1 MAYNL
6 RMIKAKHSPLYVAKE
21 LFETRFSGADVA
33 FMAGSVV
40 RGEASTYSDLDL
52 IVIYPKVDFASRES
66 FTHLDWPVEVFLHD
80 PQTIKY
86 FHNRVDALEG
96 KASLYEMIYQGLEIP
111 GPSPISDTLKEQAA
125 RALAEGPRALTKGE
139 LEDRRYLISFL
150 LDDIREPK
158 SREEMFATSAILYT
172 EVADFYLRSRRHWS
186 ASGKSLI
193 RRLKKAD
200 PAFAR
205 RFFDAFDQLHSQTQP
220 TKLIELITEV
230 LGEHGGFLF
239 DGYSRKADPAW
250 RS

>member
-6 RMIKAKHSPLYVAKE
+6 RMIKAKHSPLFVAKE

-52 IVIYPKVDFASRES
+52 IVIYPQVDFASRES
-66 FTHLDWPVEVFLHD
+66 FTHRDWPVEVFVHD

-96 KASLYEMIYQGLEIP
+96 KASLYEMIYEGLEVP
-111 GPSPISDTLKEQAA
+111 GPSPMSDNLKEQAA
-125 RALAEGPRALTKGE
+125 RALAEGPRPLTPAE
-139 LEDRRYLISFL
+139 IEDRRYLISFL
-150 LDDIREPK
+150 LDDIREPN
-158 SREEMFATSAILYT
+158 SREEMFATSATLYT

-200 PAFAR
+200 AGFAR
-205 RFFDAFDQLHSQTQP
+205 RFFDAFDQLHSQQKP
-220 TKLIELITEV
+220 DKLIEVATEV
-230 LGEHGGFLF
+230 LSEQGGFLF
-239 DGYSRKADPAW
+239 DGYSRKADPTW
-250 RS
+250 RI

>member
-6 RMIKAKHSPLYVAKE
+6 RMIKAKHSPLFVAKE

-52 IVIYPKVDFASRES
+52 IVIYPKVEFASRES
-66 FTHLDWPVEVFLHD
+66 FTHRDWPVEVFVHD
-80 PQTIKY
+80 PQTLKY

-96 KASLYEMIYQGLEIP
+96 KASLYEMIYEGLEVP
-111 GPSPISDTLKEQAA
+111 GPSPISDSLKEQAA
-125 RALAEGPRALTKGE
+125 RALAEGPRVLTPTE
-139 LEDRRYLISFL
+139 IEDRRYMLSFL
-150 LDDIREPK
+150 VDDIREPK
-158 SREEMFATSAILYT
+158 SREEMFATSAILYM
-172 EVADFYLRSRRHWS
+172 ELADFYLRSRRHWS
-186 ASGKSLI
+186 ASGKSLT

-205 RFFDAFDQLHSQTQP
+205 KFFDAFDQLHLNAGP
-220 TKLIELITEV
+220 VKLVELVTEV
-230 LGEHGGFLF
+230 LGDHGGFLF
-239 DGYSRKADPAW
+239 DGYTRKADPTW